1 MVSWGFL
8 KDGAGILPA
17 SNMAD
22 PLRGANLK
30 PTDILV
36 REAVQNSLDERRPD
50 AEEPVRVRFT
60 RLELSGAGKSRFV
73 DGLRL
78 RTLADR
84 RRYFSR
90 SQRNFGADVFDPLGD
105 PQVPLPILIISDF
118 NANGLGGRWRRRGS
132 RDDRF
137 FNLVLSI
144 GGSRKQSEDEADDSI
159 NALGSYGYG
168 KMAFAMSSPI
178 RTVLYYSTF
187 CSTPATEGVR
197 ARAMASS
204 FLPEHTAGK
213 EAIDYAGQAYLGTE
227 SSPSDERIPRE
238 PLSNGDAHGWI
249 QELGIPVRADADT
262 GTTVVIPGAP
272 ASLREVALCCE
283 TWWWPRMRDPD
294 TSRRVLFEF
303 ADGEGSR
310 ITCDPRSHHG
320 LGPFLDCHR
329 IVIDGHA
336 DDRHALRP
344 VRVLPRGQRR
354 LAGRLALRALPEDV
368 SESGTLEGE
377 NTSETPT
384 GVALIRDGLV
394 IRYDPSLAHEDKPP
408 VAGVFVPDPDP
419 ETLRAFALSE
429 PPAHDDWVE
438 NSGRLQD
445 RFAWG
450 TEFLRLTKKRL
461 RTLTRDYQVQLAS
474 QPTVE
479 RTPASS
485 FLRKLLTP
493 LLRPQR
499 NGRGA
504 VPPPPSVRAFS
515 ISRVRTTRRKN
526 GREQHG
532 IFRVALSEHA
542 GVPSAQAT
550 ISISLL
556 VLADANAT
564 PGSSVPC
571 TAWVSGRS
579 RETGDPATF
588 PVELHD
594 GQALELE
601 ATAPV
606 YPHWRVQWRIGV
618 EKAPE

>member
-30 PTDILV
+30 PTEILV
-36 REAVQNSLDERRPD
+36 REAVQNSLDERLPD
-50 AEEPVRVRFT
+50 SEEPVRVRFT
-60 RLELSGAGKSRFV
+60 RLHLSGARKSRFV
-73 DGLRL
+73 DGLCL

-84 RRYFSR
+84 RSYFSR
-90 SQRNFGADVFDPLGD
+90 SQRHFGAEVLDGLGD
-105 PQVPLPILIISDF
+105 PYTPLPVLIISDF
-118 NANGLGGRWRRRGS
+118 NANGLGGRWHRRGS

-187 CSTPATEGVR
+187 SSTTATDGVH

-204 FLPEHTAGK
+204 FLPEHTDTK
-213 EAIDYAGQAYLGTE
+213 EAIDYAGQAYLGTG
-227 SSPSDERIPRE
+227 SSRSDERIPRE
-238 PLSNGDAHGWI
+238 PLSNSDAHAWI
-249 QELGIPVRADADT
+249 QQLGVPLRADADT

-294 TSRRVLFEF
+294 ISRRVLFEF
-303 ADGEGSR
+303 ADDEGSR
-310 ITCDPRSHHG
+310 ITCDPRSHPG

-329 IVIDGHA
+329 VIVDGHA
-336 DDRHALRP
+336 DDRHALKA

-354 LAGRLALRALPEDV
+354 AAGRLALRALPSDV
-368 SESGTLEGE
+368 GEPGPLDSENADEL
-377 NTSETPT
+377 PT

-445 RFAWG
+445 RFTWG
-450 TEFLRLTKKRL
+450 AEFLRLTKKRL
-461 RTLTRDYQVQLAS
+461 RTLTRDFQTQLAS

-479 RTPASS
+479 RTPASA

-499 NGRGA
+499 NAGGA
-504 VPPPPSVRAFS
+504 IPPPSSVRAFA
-515 ISRVRTTRRKN
+515 ISRIRTTKRKN
-526 GREQHG
+526 GTEQHG
-532 IFRVALSEHA
+532 IFRIALSEHA
-542 GVPSAQAT
+542 GVPHAQAM

-571 TAWVSGRS
+571 TAWISGRP
-579 RETGDPATF
+579 RKTGDPASFT
-588 PVELHD
+588 VELHD
-594 GQALELE
+594 GQALQLE

-606 YPHWRVQWRIGV
+606 YPHWRLQWKIGV
-618 EKAPE
+618 EKIPE